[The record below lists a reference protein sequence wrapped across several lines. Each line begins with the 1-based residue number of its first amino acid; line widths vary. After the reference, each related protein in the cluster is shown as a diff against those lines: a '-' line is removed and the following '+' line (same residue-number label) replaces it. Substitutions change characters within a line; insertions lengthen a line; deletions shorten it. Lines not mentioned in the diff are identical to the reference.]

1 MIFRRNKSLSK
12 YLQTFYKMIYQAL
25 KYIFIRIGLS
35 FLLLLTFGFFALY
48 FFHEIALPNTSFN
61 DSILQWILL
70 FISLFI
76 GFIAYGLV
84 GEQRFHNAIHSLKTV
99 STDVKSD
106 VVIERFEAV
115 LDFTYSAYFLPKK
128 GKYLRRNVI
137 FQFADY
143 LLYVGSEDAKAQRV
157 YLKAFLLKPEDP
169 TYRVPLLSIFR
180 KDVDLTD
187 EEIDLLLVILKAGGF
202 SDKVIV
208 SNLAKLFLYK
218 NLFNQKS
225 EPVFLAA
232 LLGESEDSKNIVALV
247 LPKLLSVNR
256 SDSFALRFYIGALS
270 MSLPD
275 AKQVHELIAISYCRS
290 VWKEIDPDLHRKCG
304 EVFDGLNEEYR
315 THIIRETA
323 DLKVLGKV
331 KKIKLLGKDDLRE
344 LEKLKSKMGFSI
356 SFFENLKELF
366 RVISKI
372 LTSFFVF
379 FYRRIFR
386 TQTRGFIFFLVLMLA
401 ASLNYFISQDHKE
414 IVAGAAIKALDSG
427 IKKASGKSI
436 SETHTIQ
443 VAASTSSEDAHRL
456 IFNLKKKGV
465 RNVYQVKTKRKSGE
479 TWYKIR
485 VGRFNSKENARRFA
499 DQLINKKT
507 IKNYFIISFPAN
519 N

>member
-315 THIIRETA
+315 THIIREAA

-344 LEKLKSKMGFSI
+344 LEKLKSKTCVCD
-356 SFFENLKELF
+356 ENL
-366 RVISKI
+366 
-372 LTSFFVF
+372 
-379 FYRRIFR
+379 
-386 TQTRGFIFFLVLMLA
+386 
-401 ASLNYFISQDHKE
+401 
-414 IVAGAAIKALDSG
+414 
-427 IKKASGKSI
+427 
-436 SETHTIQ
+436 
-443 VAASTSSEDAHRL
+443 
-456 IFNLKKKGV
+456 
-465 RNVYQVKTKRKSGE
+465 
-479 TWYKIR
+479 
-485 VGRFNSKENARRFA
+485 
-499 DQLINKKT
+499 
-507 IKNYFIISFPAN
+507 
-519 N
+519 